1 MIQNRVVT
9 ASFAPIQYSISV
21 TSGEGGSVNEIN
33 GLYSHDSNIS
43 IQAIADH
50 GYEFSNW
57 SQSRFGISDPN
68 SSTTTLLVD
77 ENQSIHA
84 NFNLNF
90 ELNMTTTSGG
100 SISSFPTGSFSPF
113 GTVVTLNA
121 IPDTGFYFCW
131 MAGKWNKRL

>member
-57 SQSRFGISDPN
+57 SQSGSGISDPN

-77 ENQSIHA
+77 ENKSIHA
-84 NFNLNF
+84 NFNPLNF

-100 SISSFPTGSFSPF
+100 SISSFPTGSSLLS
-113 GTVVTLNA
+113 V
-121 IPDTGFYFCW
+121 
-131 MAGKWNKRL
+131 RL